1 MTTTGSSIISA
12 LGVGSG
18 VNFGAL
24 ATDLAAATF
33 AAQRERAT
41 TSNTTLEARISAAS
55 NLRGMITSFAS
66 ALGDRLRTGD
76 LAPRANV
83 GNPAV
88 ASVGF
93 TPGLTP
99 RGSYTLEVTQLAT
112 SQRLV
117 LPPLA
122 SASAAAGEG
131 ALTIRFGTVD
141 GNDFAED
148 TARAPISVAIAEGE
162 TLSDLARRINGSSGG
177 MISAQVLTGTNGAQ
191 LVLTGR
197 EGVAN
202 GFVIEASGSGA
213 LIGLGW
219 EPASNTT
226 QLRESARDALFALN
240 TVEMRSA
247 SNTVSGLPEG
257 LTLRLSATNSGAPT
271 QITFGNDTSSITRLM
286 GDFVSALN
294 EIVTELNA
302 VGNPLGGELGSDPG
316 VRQLRRELAQLAG
329 EVVMPSAAP
338 GEPRTLGDLGL
349 KLNRDGTFELDSA
362 RLGQSISQS
371 PDAVAAMF
379 TTGAFGV
386 FGAVDRMARNT
397 TRLGDPGTL
406 GGSLARFERQR
417 QSNNARL
424 EKIAEDQERLRERL
438 SRSFTASERRV
449 GASQSTLAFLQ
460 QQVDIWSAQ
469 RR

>member
-1 MTTTGSSIISA
+1 MTTTGSSIISS
-12 LGVGSG
+12 LGAGSG
-18 VNFGAL
+18 INFGAL
-24 ATDLAAATF
+24 ATDLAAASF

-41 TSNTTLEARISAAS
+41 STNTQLDARISAAS
-55 NLRGMITSFAS
+55 NLRAMITSLAS
-66 ALGDRLRTGD
+66 ALGERLRSGD

-83 GNPAV
+83 SNPAV

-93 TPGLTP
+93 TPGLAP

-112 SQRLV
+112 AQRLV

-122 SASAAAGEG
+122 AADAAVGEG
-131 ALTIRFGTVD
+131 ALTIRFGTV
-141 GNDFAED
+141 GASDFTED
-148 TARAPISVAIAEGE
+148 AARAPITLAITEGE
-162 TLSDLARRINGSSGG
+162 TLADVARRITGASGG
-177 MISAQVLTGTNGAQ
+177 AVSAQVLTGTNGAQ

-197 EGVAN
+197 EGAAS
-202 GFVIEASGSGA
+202 GFVIEASGTGA
-213 LIGLGW
+213 LATLGW
-219 EPASNTT
+219 QPDSNSG
-226 QLRESARDALFALN
+226 QLRATARDALFALN

-247 SNTVSGLPEG
+247 GNTVSGLPEG
-257 LTLRLSATNSGAPT
+257 ITLRLSATNVGAPT
-271 QITFGNDTSSITRLM
+271 QITFGNDNGAITRLM
-286 GDFVSALN
+286 GDFVNALN
-294 EIVTELNA
+294 DVAGELNT
-302 VGNPLGGELGSDPG
+302 VGNPLGGELGNDPG

-329 EVVMPSAAP
+329 QIVMPGAAA

-349 KLNRDGTFELDSA
+349 RLNRDGTFQLDNA
-362 RLGQSISQS
+362 RLGQAVSQS

-386 FGAVDRMARNT
+386 FGTVDRLARNN

-406 GGSLARFERQR
+406 AGSLARFERQR

-449 GASQSTLAFLQ
+449 GASQSTLTFLQ
-460 QQVDIWSAQ
+460 QQVDIWNAQ